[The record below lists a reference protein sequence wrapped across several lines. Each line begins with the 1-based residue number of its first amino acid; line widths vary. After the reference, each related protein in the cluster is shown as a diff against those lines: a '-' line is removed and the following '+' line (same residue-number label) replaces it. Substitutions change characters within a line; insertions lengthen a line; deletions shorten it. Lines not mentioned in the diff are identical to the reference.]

1 MASPRS
7 TRSDIGPQVT
17 AVYRDTTSSQG
28 EIIVLRWAI
37 IFFVIAL
44 VAAVFGFGGIAG
56 ASADIAQIL
65 FFGFLIFAVI
75 ALIMNVVGKRSL

>member
-1 MASPRS
+1 MDTRTVHRS
-7 TRSDIGPQVT
+7 QTST
-17 AVYRDTTSSQG
+17 AAEGAD
-28 EIIVLRWAI
+28 IVLRWAI

-44 VAAVFGFGGIAG
+44 VAALFGFGGIAG

-75 ALIMNVVGKRSL
+75 ALIMNAMGKRSL